1 MIRVDRAKKLKTGV
15 SFYRNS
21 FRMHPPYMILCDG
34 NFLFAAV
41 DLKIANLEEQFQ
53 DAFKGKVYLKAP
65 DCVTAELAKMKG
77 RGFRDTEKF
86 AKEKCQRF
94 RCSHEPGSPAKCI
107 IDALRAGFVGGVA
120 TQDHNLRRTIHRDFP
135 KIPVFF
141 ITDVLQIV
149 RPPKGLRERVEA
161 ELAEKY
167 VPKADDKDCV

>member
-21 FRMHPPYMILCDG
+21 FRMHPPYLILCDG

-41 DLKIANLEEQFQ
+41 DLKIANLETQFQ

-65 DCVTAELAKMKG
+65 DCVTAELATMKG
-77 RGFRDTEKF
+77 RGFREAEKF

-107 IDALRAGFVGGVA
+107 ISALREGFIGGVA
-120 TQDHNLRRTIHRDFP
+120 TQIGRCSALSSSILLRVGS
-135 KIPVFF
+135 IPPCKQQIFVFILAAIGINAKLLPALF
-141 ITDVLQIV
+141 I
-149 RPPKGLRERVEA
+149 RFWSW
-161 ELAEKY
+161 
-167 VPKADDKDCV
+167 